1 MLNLFS
7 NLSIK
12 HKLIIGFGGIIGLL
26 IILSLITLQ
35 AFSTTEEKISS
46 MVNDIQPVVKAAGN
60 LDSSLKNAA
69 ERMGFYLLSKEAVH
83 KEAYEKNLKDIE
95 QYLNKLQAFPLI
107 TNNPEYQKLIA
118 DIKIDLERF
127 ISYKNEIISIT
138 EDPMKNIPALRI
150 ANETVNPKARKA
162 LELIAQ
168 MIQSEEEEE
177 QSYQRQAMKKLFYDM
192 RYSYVLVVSGLR
204 AFVAFQGEVNK
215 NNTLLYL
222 GQIKDTL
229 KQLKDYENLMTF
241 EQSEAYAEL
250 LPLVDDYEKNLDNLF
265 TVHSSEKSY
274 QDRFLIRTEIGPLV
288 SKVAEELEQVTTRLN
303 QQNAETGKQLVKD
316 ASDTN
321 TFILFMTL
329 FGIAF
334 GLIVATIIFV
344 SVNKPLCKA
353 AYALNDIAQGEGD
366 LTRQLEIVGK
376 DEIGNL
382 SNSFN
387 LFVKKIH
394 VAITEVSNA
403 VVRLVAETSQ
413 MAEIMDRNSQG
424 VENQRIETDKV
435 GTAMSAMLKTSQEM
449 EEKTQSA
456 SESAQQADTSAKQ
469 GQEIVS
475 KTIQSIEHLARDVE
489 QSTNVIN
496 ILGKDVE
503 SISSVAEVIKG
514 IAEQTNLLALNAAIE
529 AARAGEQG
537 RGFAVVADEVRML
550 ASKTQESTQEIQST
564 IEKLQNAS
572 KQAIDAMQNSKEQA
586 VETVN
591 HAEQAN
597 QTLSSIVEAVAT
609 INEMNQYIAQAST
622 KQNKTSDDINSN
634 MDNIIDIAET
644 TAQGTQEVTQA
655 LQSLNEISDKLN
667 TLVGAFKI

>member
-7 NLSIK
+7 NFSIK
-12 HKLIIGFGGIIGLL
+12 HKLILGFGGIIGLL
-26 IILSLITLQ
+26 IIVSIITLQ

-46 MVNDIQPVVKAAGN
+46 MVNDIQPAVKAAVN
-60 LDSSLKNAA
+60 LDSSVQSAA
-69 ERMGFYLLSKEAVH
+69 ERMGFYLLSKEVVH
-83 KEAYEKNLKDIE
+83 KEAYEKNLKQID
-95 QYLNKLQAFPLI
+95 QYFNQLQAFPLI
-107 TNNPEYQKLIA
+107 QNTAEYQKLIN

-127 ISYKNEIISIT
+127 ISYKNEIISIS
-138 EDPMKNIPALRI
+138 EDPLKNIPALRI
-150 ANETVNPKARKA
+150 ANETLNPKARKA

-168 MIQSEEEEE
+168 MIQSEEEEDQTSE
-177 QSYQRQAMKKLFYDM
+177 RQAMKKVFYDM

-204 AFVAFQGEVNK
+204 AFVAFQGDVNK

-222 GQIKDTL
+222 GQIKDKL
-229 KQLKDYENLMTF
+229 IQLKEYEDLMTF
-241 EQSEAYAEL
+241 EQSEAFAEL
-250 LPLVDDYEKNLDNLF
+250 VPLSNDYEKELEKLF
-265 TVHSSEKSY
+265 TVHGSEKSY

-288 SKVAEELEQVTTRLN
+288 TRVAETLHQITTQLN
-303 QQNAETGKQLVKD
+303 QKNAETGKKLVKG

-321 TFILFMTL
+321 TFILFMTI
-329 FGIAF
+329 FGVAF
-334 GLIVATIIFV
+334 GLIVAGVIFI
-344 SVNKPLCKA
+344 SINKPLCKA

-366 LTRQLEIVGK
+366 LTRQLEITGK

-394 VAITEVSNA
+394 VAISEVSDA
-403 VVRLVAETSQ
+403 VVRLVSETSQ

-424 VENQRIETDKV
+424 VERQRIETDKV
-435 GTAMSAMLKTSQEM
+435 GAAMSAMLKTSQEM
-449 EEKTQSA
+449 ETKTQSA

-489 QSTNVIN
+489 QSTEVIN
-496 ILGKDVE
+496 VLGKDVE

-550 ASKTQESTQEIQST
+550 ASKTQESTQEIQAT
-564 IEKLQNAS
+564 IEKLQSAS
-572 KQAIDAMQNSKEQA
+572 KQAINAMQNSKDQA
-586 VETVN
+586 VDTVS

-622 KQNKTSDDINSN
+622 KQNQTSDDINSN
-634 MDNIIDIAET
+634 MDNIIGIAET
-644 TAQGTQEVTQA
+644 TAEGTQEVTQA
-655 LQSLNEISDKLN
+655 LKSLNEISDKLN